1 MKRELEKFGFF
12 APPAPPKRVTPAVDS
27 PLLLSDFVKAEHDDN
42 DMPADPVG
50 AFVQK
55 AALEEQKKSA
65 TTSTGDFDLLKAL
78 SEADVRD
85 REPTITVLRKD
96 AAVPDWSWSSPVSS
110 DSPLEKRATPA
121 RAKLNILLDRIF
133 GNHQDFR
140 TEAAEIVDQALSDE
154 RAAIL
159 AEA

>member
-1 MKRELEKFGFF
+1 MGGTFERRSIG
-12 APPAPPKRVTPAVDS
+12 
-27 PLLLSDFVKAEHDDN
+27 PLS
-42 DMPADPVG
+42 
-50 AFVQK
+50 AFVLGQRGV
-55 AALEEQKKSA
+55 EQ
-65 TTSTGDFDLLKAL
+65 DFH
-78 SEADVRD
+78 ADVRD